1 MKVIIPAA
9 GKGTRLLPHT
19 LTKPKP
25 ILPIGGKTIIDFI
38 IDSVKELGDVDEIIF
53 IVGYLKDK
61 MVSHIKS
68 KHNNI
73 NISFVNQDEYK
84 GLAHAVSLT
93 REKVIDADSIFIVL
107 GDTLFKYNLAS
118 LIEKNENSLGISIV
132 DDPSKYGVVILNHDK
147 KVTHLVEKPSEPIS
161 NLALAGLYYIKDV
174 KDLFVSI
181 DYIISNSIKTKNEFQ
196 ITDALDHMI
205 TKQNIDFTTFT
216 LDAWYDCGEKNAML
230 KTNQDIIEHNIL
242 SKSLNY
248 TVIIPPVFIDD
259 DVVIEKSVIGPYV
272 HIGKNSN
279 IKSSIISKSIVFDN
293 TNIENALFDSSIISE
308 NVSYKGNIDSVDLG
322 NDG

>member
-1 MKVIIPAA
+1 LKVIIPVA

-25 ILPIGGKTIIDFI
+25 ILPIGGKTIVDFI
-38 IDSVKELGDVDEIIF
+38 IDSVKELGNVDEIIF
-53 IVGYLKDK
+53 IVGYLKDEIIN
-61 MVSHIKS
+61 HIKN

-93 REKVIDADSIFIVL
+93 QEKVENADSIFIIL
-107 GDTLFKYNLAS
+107 GDTLFKYDLS
-118 LIEKNENSLGISIV
+118 SVIEKNENSLGVSIV
-132 DDPSKYGVVILNHDK
+132 DDPSRYGVAVLNHDK
-147 KVTHLVEKPSEPIS
+147 KIIHLVEKPSEPIS
-161 NLALAGLYYIKDV
+161 NLALTGLYYIKDV
-174 KDLFVSI
+174 KELFVSI
-181 DYIISNSIKTKNEFQ
+181 NYIISNDIKTKNEFQ

-216 LDAWYDCGEKNAML
+216 LDAWYDCGDKNAML
-230 KTNQDIIEHNIL
+230 KTNKNVIEHNIL

-248 TVIIPPVFIDD
+248 TVIIPPVFIDNE
-259 DVVIEKSVIGPYV
+259 VIIENSVIGPYV
-272 HIGKNSN
+272 HIGKNSH
-279 IKSSIISKSIVFDN
+279 IKSSIISKSIIFDN
-293 TNIENALFDSSIISE
+293 TNIENALFDNSIISE

-322 NDG
+322 NNV

>member
-38 IDSVKELGDVDEIIF
+38 IDSVKELDNVDEIIF
-53 IVGYLKDK
+53 IVGYLKDE
-61 MVSHIKS
+61 MISHIKE
-68 KHNNI
+68 KHPNI
-73 NISFVNQDEYK
+73 NASFINQDEYK

-93 REKVIDADSIFIVL
+93 EEKSLNADSILIIL
-107 GDTLFKYNLAS
+107 GDTLFKYNLSS
-118 LIEKNENSLGISIV
+118 LIENNKNSLGVSIV
-132 DDPSKYGVVILNHDK
+132 DDPSKYGVAVLNENK
-147 KVTHLVEKPSEPIS
+147 KIIHLIEKPSESIS
-161 NLALAGLYYIKDV
+161 NLALTGLYYIKDV
-174 KDLFVSI
+174 KELFSSI

-196 ITDALDHMI
+196 ITDALEHMI
-205 TKQNIDFTTFT
+205 TKKNIDFTTFT
-216 LDAWYDCGEKNAML
+216 LDAWYDCGEKKEML

-242 SKSLNY
+242 TKSLNY
-248 TVIIPPVFIDD
+248 TVIIPPVFIDES
-259 DVVIEKSVIGPYV
+259 VIIEKSVIGPYV

-279 IKSSIISKSIVFDN
+279 IKSSIISNSILFDN
-293 TNIENALFDSSIISE
+293 TNIENALFDNSIISE

-322 NDG
+322 NNS